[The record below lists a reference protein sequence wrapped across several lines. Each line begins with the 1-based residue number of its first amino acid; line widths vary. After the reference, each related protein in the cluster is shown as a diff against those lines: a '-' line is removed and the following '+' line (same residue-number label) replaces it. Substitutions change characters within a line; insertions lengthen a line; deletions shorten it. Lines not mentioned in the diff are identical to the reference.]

1 MEIISLPNKKFQVI
15 KRSSLHS
22 GGEWMNSLRTLTE
35 RQKNIKRNQS
45 ELKNK
50 ITEVKN
56 TLEGIN
62 NGLRD
67 AVEQVSNQKDKVIEI
82 I

>member
-1 MEIISLPNKKFQVI
+1 MDK
-15 KRSSLHS
+15 
-22 GGEWMNSLRTLTE
+22 LTE
-35 RQKNIKRNQS
+35 NFDRETENIKKNQS
-45 ELKNK
+45 ELNNK
-50 ITEVKN
+50 ITEMKN

-82 I
+82 IQSKQQKKKYNILK

>member
-1 MEIISLPNKKFQVI
+1 
-15 KRSSLHS
+15 
-22 GGEWMNSLRTLTE
+22 MNSPRTLRETE
-35 RQKNIKRNQS
+35 NIKYNQS
-45 ELKNK
+45 ELNNK

-67 AVEQVSNQKDKVIEI
+67 AVEQVSNWKDKVIEI
-82 I
+82 IQSKQQRKR